1 MHSGLVKYLVEY
13 SEKSYPQAVV
23 KFQEIA
29 GFLAEKD
36 IVAIG
41 NTQNPPQLI
50 ASWVLIVTFSGSA
63 RGREMRALCGCGE
76 VQQMG
81 QKRGVEIK
89 GKGKGKSKT
98 RGASGV
104 EAKAL
109 THGKIPGGMRLVDN
123 AGQGNCLFLAISEAW
138 GGSLELAALAST
150 FNQQICVVRPFKGD
164 FDIRV
169 FGPATSKSTPV
180 ALWFQDRRYQALVG
194 DTEEVVQN
202 AVKAELGDP
211 ADRGGV
217 DRCPFS
223 FVLGTAYKGATTV
236 GKRSAKVSSH
246 GGQTRPSTCPAVADA
261 PGEGIGV
268 KRGRKNPLAM
278 VQWRYRSNALA
289 EAGGPR
295 GDPTFRC
302 ENCAY
307 VFKHPSRCRAA
318 SVRRKHCLQFHV
330 GRGSPGPLH
339 ANVEAFRMLSR
350 AEVAEEKWQW
360 KCPLCRFGLPRDVEE
375 PVSVHARQFAIRA
388 HRAKVH
394 PGVTD
399 AEYRDAAIAQVHRG
413 RAKRRQRGAAA
424 HNRIVSGIIA
434 GSAVVPVEFTV
445 LPWPVVYQCKEHGFR
460 WKLRATSAEF
470 KARLRAFNATARALR
485 RQKLGWDPDQLEEM
499 RAMLLVAAV
508 AATFFATGSQVMA
521 LQKVGVNAAC
531 VVSTV
536 AAFRAHGLRLSL
548 GSFDGACHR
557 TGLLSCVQGRQVT
570 LPSIKHQ
577 SRYTAAVFEF
587 SGAAG
592 YTKVLV
598 ASTYGQASGPEEAT
612 FAVAS
617 DLAAS
622 GHSWVMVDG
631 FNVGM
636 EE

>member
-138 GGSLELAALAST
+138 GGSLELAAL
-150 FNQQICVVRPFKGD
+150 
-164 FDIRV
+164 
-169 FGPATSKSTPV
+169 
-180 ALWFQDRRYQALVG
+180 DRRYQALVG

-202 AVKAELGDP
+202 AVKAELG
-211 ADRGGV
+211 
-217 DRCPFS
+217 
-223 FVLGTAYKGATTV
+223 
-236 GKRSAKVSSH
+236 VSSH

-460 WKLRATSAEF
+460 WKLRGSAPSTLRLGPF
-470 KARLRAFNATARALR
+470 VDRSLVGILINSKRCARCYWPLPPTTAIMMVLVSTMNVNRALPT
-485 RQKLGWDPDQLEEM
+485 K
-499 RAMLLVAAV
+499 VAAV

-636 EE
+636 EEDPMCRRRSELNYGWASFDMPATSVQCFATGC